1 MVGIMRSPCPR
12 PTGCEGPIERFTHL
26 LCHSIARLKTALT
39 NTQTNTEA
47 DTDTETAADTD
58 TDTGAGEDTDTDTDT
73 ALRLAEMKCYQ

>member
-47 DTDTETAADTD
+47 DIDTETAAD

>member
-39 NTQTNTEA
+39 NTQTSTEA
-47 DTDTETAADTD
+47 DTDTDTETAADTD
-58 TDTGAGEDTDTDTDT
+58 TGAGEDTDTDT

>member
-47 DTDTETAADTD
+47 DTDTETSAD
-58 TDTGAGEDTDTDTDT
+58 TDTGAGEDTDTDT

>member
-1 MVGIMRSPCPR
+1 MAGIMRSPCPR

-58 TDTGAGEDTDTDTDT
+58 TEAGEDTDTDT

>member
-58 TDTGAGEDTDTDTDT
+58 TGAGEDTDTDTDT

>member
-47 DTDTETAADTD
+47 DTDT
-58 TDTGAGEDTDTDTDT
+58 GAGEDTDTDT

>member
-1 MVGIMRSPCPR
+1 MVGIMRSPCRR

-58 TDTGAGEDTDTDTDT
+58 TGAGEDTDTDT

>member
-47 DTDTETAADTD
+47 DTDTETAADI
-58 TDTGAGEDTDTDTDT
+58 DTGAGEDTDTDT

>member
-47 DTDTETAADTD
+47 DTDTGAGED
-58 TDTGAGEDTDTDTDT
+58 TDTGAGEDTDTDT